1 MKKRTLLIA
10 LIAIALSSCEVI
22 GEDER
27 YIPVPVPPAGTSRTH
42 VLLEYTGFRCV
53 NCPKAART
61 AQGLRE
67 AYGEQLLV
75 VALHPAANPFTQGLY
90 DYTCPA
96 ADSCYLWMG
105 GDAST
110 PFPTGNIDILR
121 TDNGYFLDPSEW
133 AGQLAQVLPDTMA
146 PHVQTQALYDAGT
159 RQIELTAYV
168 YADSTT
174 ECRLAFWLTEDSISG
189 AQAMPDGSV
198 STTYLHQH
206 VLRSTAGPS
215 PWGEDIRI
223 DRTLSTRQAAMQLP
237 EACNPA
243 QCHVISL
250 LLDKN
255 DNHIL
260 NAYETKLSADSH
272 AAMADER

>member
-1 MKKRTLLIA
+1 MKTRNLF
-10 LIAIALSSCEVI
+10 IAIIVITLCACEVI
-22 GEDER
+22 RENER
-27 YIPVPVPPAGTSRTH
+27 YIPVPVSPVGTSRTH

-53 NCPKAART
+53 NCPKAAQT
-61 AQGLRE
+61 AQALHE
-67 AYGEQLLV
+67 LYGEQLIV

-105 GDAST
+105 GNAST
-110 PFPTGNIDILR
+110 PFPTGNIDLLR
-121 TDNGYFLDPSEW
+121 TENGFFLDPSEW
-133 AGQLAQVLPDTMA
+133 AGQLAQVLTDTVA
-146 PHVQTQALYDAGT
+146 PHVQTQALYDENT
-159 RQIELTAYV
+159 RQIDLTAYV

-198 STTYLHQH
+198 STDYVHRH
-206 VLRSTAGPS
+206 VLRTTAQDS
-215 PWGEDIRI
+215 PWGETVQS
-223 DRTLSTRQAAMQLP
+223 DRLLSSLQSTMHLP

-243 QCHVISL
+243 HCHVISL
-250 LLDKN
+250 LLDRK

-260 NAYETKLSADSH
+260 NAYETKLTVDSH
-272 AAMADER
+272 AVMADQR